1 MTSYLLL
8 KQGTV
13 LLYFVIKFE
22 WRGNCTLWMLW
33 TIFYISIINKSF
45 FYIKKYI
52 FSASS
57 INYFIRGY
65 SNEKV
70 TQNNFNEIRDNAI
83 FHQQKSSV
91 QMSWNFPR
99 LTEISPVAD
108 GYMGQ
113 AGKYFLIWIHFPGWV
128 RYFFAMK
135 QAQKKCS
142 LIILYT
148 VIIIL

>member
-1 MTSYLLL
+1 MTSDLLL

-13 LLYFVIKFE
+13 LLYFVIKFD

-33 TIFYISIINKSF
+33 TIFYISIIIYWSF

-57 INYFIRGY
+57 MNYFIRGY

-70 TQNNFNEIRDNAI
+70 TQNSFNEIRDNAI

-91 QMSWNFPR
+91 QMSWNFPCS
-99 LTEISPVAD
+99 TEISPVAD
-108 GYMGQ
+108 GDMGQ
-113 AGKYFLIWIHFPGWV
+113 VGKYFLKWMHFPGWG
-128 RYFFAMK
+128 RYLFAMK
-135 QAQKKCS
+135 QAQKRAP
-142 LIILYT
+142 
-148 VIIIL
+148 